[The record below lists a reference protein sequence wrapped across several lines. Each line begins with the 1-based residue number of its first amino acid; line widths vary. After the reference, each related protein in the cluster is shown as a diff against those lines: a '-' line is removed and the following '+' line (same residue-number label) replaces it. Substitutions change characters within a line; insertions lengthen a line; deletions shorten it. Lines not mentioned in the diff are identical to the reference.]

1 MKQESLSNSRS
12 SQVIS
17 ARSTIANNAKKM
29 TSKNEQSAPAELSE
43 YLIAVGTNRDKQ
55 AFAKLFA
62 WFGPKIKRIAAQKLN
77 NDAAGFDITQETMTR
92 VWRKAHLFVPEKGA
106 ATTWV
111 YTVMRNVIFDTMRK
125 NKTQKAESLSDDIWP
140 IEDQIS
146 EEIPFQDHLMS
157 NQLSKLVKQLP
168 PNQQEALT
176 AVYFKQLTHEELA
189 KQLNIPVGTVKS
201 RIRLAVTK
209 LKQQLGAD
217 HD

>member
-1 MKQESLSNSRS
+1 MNLQQSTSTAPSGTTSSGNPRRMKS
-12 SQVIS
+12 SS
-17 ARSTIANNAKKM
+17 DDR
-29 TSKNEQSAPAELSE
+29 APAELSD
-43 YLIAVGTNRDKQ
+43 YLMAVAADRDKR
-55 AFAKLFA
+55 AFAKLFE
-62 WFGPKIKRIAAQKLN
+62 WFAPKIKRIAAQKLN

-92 VWRKAHLFVPEKGA
+92 VWRKAHLFSPEKGA

-111 YTVMRNVIFDTMRK
+111 YTVMRNVIFDAMRK
-125 NKTQKAESLSDDIWP
+125 NKTQQAESLSDDIWP

-157 NQLSKLVKQLP
+157 RQLSELVKKLP

>member
-1 MKQESLSNSRS
+1 MRYVMKQSTVESTRNK
-12 SQVIS
+12 
-17 ARSTIANNAKKM
+17 AIAPATKTRPMTTTAK
-29 TSKNEQSAPAELSE
+29 ESAPPELSQ
-43 YLIAVGTNRDKQ
+43 YLMAVAADRDKQ

-111 YTVMRNVIFDTMRK
+111 YTVMRNVIFDAMRK
-125 NKTQKAESLSDDIWP
+125 NKTQQAESLSDDIWP
-140 IEDQIS
+140 IEEQIS
-146 EEIPFQDHLMS
+146 EESPFQDHLMTK
-157 NQLSKLVKQLP
+157 QLGELVKKLP

-176 AVYFKQLTHEELA
+176 AVYYKQLTHEELA

-209 LKQQLGAD
+209 LKQQLGANND
-217 HD
+217 

>member
-1 MKQESLSNSRS
+1 MNQQQTLSQESHRNTSTTNSRRMK
-12 SQVIS
+12 SQ
-17 ARSTIANNAKKM
+17 KEEK
-29 TSKNEQSAPAELSE
+29 APAELSD
-43 YLIAVGTNRDKQ
+43 YLMAVAADRDKQ

-92 VWRKAHLFVPEKGA
+92 VWRKAHLFSPEKGA

-111 YTVMRNVIFDTMRK
+111 YTVMRNVIFDAMRK
-125 NKTQKAESLSDDIWP
+125 NKTQQAESLSDDIWP

-157 NQLSKLVKQLP
+157 RQLSELVKKLP

-217 HD
+217 ND

>member
-1 MKQESLSNSRS
+1 MNHQHTLSQNSHRDT
-12 SQVIS
+12 
-17 ARSTIANNAKKM
+17 STIKSRRMK
-29 TSKNEQSAPAELSE
+29 SQNEDKAPAELSD
-43 YLIAVGTNRDKQ
+43 YLMAVAADRDKQ

-62 WFGPKIKRIAAQKLN
+62 WFAPKIKRIAAQKLN

-92 VWRKAHLFVPEKGA
+92 VWRKAHLFSPEKGA

-111 YTVMRNVIFDTMRK
+111 YTVMRNVIFDAMRK
-125 NKTQKAESLSDDIWP
+125 NKTQQAESLSDDIWP

-157 NQLSKLVKQLP
+157 RQLSELVKKLP

-217 HD
+217 ND

>member
-1 MKQESLSNSRS
+1 MNQQQSTSAIPSRTTSVGRPRRMKS
-12 SQVIS
+12 SS
-17 ARSTIANNAKKM
+17 EDK
-29 TSKNEQSAPAELSE
+29 APAELSD
-43 YLIAVGTNRDKQ
+43 YLMAVAADRDKR
-55 AFAKLFA
+55 AFAKLFE
-62 WFGPKIKRIAAQKLN
+62 WFAPKIKRIAAQKLN
-77 NDAAGFDITQETMTR
+77 NEAAGFDITQETMTR
-92 VWRKAHLFVPEKGA
+92 VWRKAHLFSPEKGA

-111 YTVMRNVIFDTMRK
+111 YTVMRNVIFDAMRK

-157 NQLSKLVKQLP
+157 RQLSELVKKLP